1 MTKTPHYHLIIG
13 VSDLCCKVVKGKSTC
28 KTSCLLTSEHCLLA
42 KVKAGLEEGNLS
54 LRDDYGILRTLK
66 ATKAAFEKLRG
77 RKRQR
82 LTVEEKM
89 PLIGQ
94 IKSNI
99 LHSDKKKYIYLA
111 ASALQS
117 WAAVQRHRAANLLHV
132 LVAKSP
138 YNHGSLLIS
147 LEVLVELSL

>member
-1 MTKTPHYHLIIG
+1 MFHISTYPPGKTYGPQVNYVVAGFKCIHSTCLKAETIGTSSLDVEAGTSLSLIISPRSK
-13 VSDLCCKVVKGKSTC
+13 SD
-28 KTSCLLTSEHCLLA
+28 
-42 KVKAGLEEGNLS
+42 
-54 LRDDYGILRTLK
+54 
-66 ATKAAFEKLRG
+66 
-77 RKRQR
+77 
-82 LTVEEKM
+82 
-89 PLIGQ
+89 Q
-94 IKSNI
+94 ISNI
-99 LHSDKKKYIYLA
+99 LYSDKKYIYLA

>member
-1 MTKTPHYHLIIG
+1 MMMIIIMMDLVLVRLLLIMMLMMFIMVQTKLI
-13 VSDLCCKVVKGKSTC
+13 
-28 KTSCLLTSEHCLLA
+28 
-42 KVKAGLEEGNLS
+42 
-54 LRDDYGILRTLK
+54 
-66 ATKAAFEKLRG
+66 
-77 RKRQR
+77 
-82 LTVEEKM
+82 M
-89 PLIGQ
+89 LIKYQ
-94 IKSNI
+94 IYCTQI
-99 LHSDKKKYIYLA
+99 KKYIYLV

>member
-1 MTKTPHYHLIIG
+1 M
-13 VSDLCCKVVKGKSTC
+13 
-28 KTSCLLTSEHCLLA
+28 
-42 KVKAGLEEGNLS
+42 
-54 LRDDYGILRTLK
+54 
-66 ATKAAFEKLRG
+66 
-77 RKRQR
+77 
-82 LTVEEKM
+82 
-89 PLIGQ
+89 
-94 IKSNI
+94 
-99 LHSDKKKYIYLA
+99 LHSDKKYIYLA